1 MGETMITDEMEQ
13 RADEAGFKLEFVN
26 GIPVWEAFPVIR
38 HQQKTL
44 DIQVSLMFHAK
55 TSGCACLSYSDIY
68 IQFPEGSIK
77 RPDIS
82 IFCEEPV
89 EKDTMCRTI
98 PDAVIEI
105 LSKGYEKKDTEISL
119 PFYLSQGIRD
129 IVLFDPMTET
139 ARHYHQGRMDEY
151 RSPVDLIFQ
160 CGCKV
165 TI

>member
-1 MGETMITDEMEQ
+1 MLTYELAQ

-38 HQQKTL
+38 HQRHI
-44 DIQVSLMFHAK
+44 DRIR
-55 TSGCACLSYSDIY
+55 LSIAPVQLGEGRCKCISYLDIY

-82 IFCEEPV
+82 IFCEEPA
-89 EKDTMCRTI
+89 EQDTMCRTI
-98 PDAVIEI
+98 PEAVIEI

-129 IVLFDPMTET
+129 IVIFDPMTET

-151 RSPVDLIFQ
+151 RSPVDLTFQ
-160 CGCKV
+160 CGCRV
-165 TI
+165 TV

>member
-1 MGETMITDEMEQ
+1 MITDEMEQ

-38 HQQKTL
+38 HQRHL
-44 DIQVSLMFHAK
+44 DRIR
-55 TSGCACLSYSDIY
+55 LSIAPVQLGEGVCRCISYLDIY

-89 EKDTMCRTI
+89 EQDTMCRTI
-98 PDAVIEI
+98 PEAVIEI

-129 IVLFDPMTET
+129 IVIFDPLTET

-151 RSPVDLIFQ
+151 QSPVDLTFQ
-160 CGCKV
+160 CGCRV
-165 TI
+165 IV